1 MSVHCDLL
9 SWVKISTKIACCKY
23 SLAGTPNLAFSCPSL
38 VYLADMYG
46 IYKSN
51 EPLLI
56 KKTSFEVK
64 HCKIETVLV
73 LRSGQAGKV
82 KKTYI

>member
-9 SWVKISTKIACCKY
+9 SYVKFS
-23 SLAGTPNLAFSCPSL
+23 TPNLSSSCPSL

-56 KKTSFEVK
+56 KDSSFEVK
-64 HCKIETVLV
+64 HCKIETVFIS
-73 LRSGQAGKV
+73 RSAQAGKL

>member
-1 MSVHCDLL
+1 MEFG
-9 SWVKISTKIACCKY
+9 ISTKISCCKGI
-23 SLAGTPNLAFSCPSL
+23 LMQKLQICPFSCPSL

-64 HCKIETVLV
+64 HCKIENVFI
-73 LRSGQAGKV
+73 LRSAQAGKL